1 MSDLV
6 TIEEIH
12 ILAQQPDDSV
22 LVEQVE
28 VVEVLAVAEQ
38 GPPGPPGED
47 GPPGAAGNDGAPGA
61 QGAPGA
67 AGAPGVQGPPGI
79 QGDQGIQ
86 GAQGPAGIDGMPGP
100 IGPADVLVGSDA
112 PPASPTLWQRWWDSV
127 SGTEFVWYPNGGT
140 PCWAPAT
147 AVVRGPEGTAGPAGA
162 AGATGPVGPT
172 GPAGPAGND
181 GATGPTGPAGATG
194 PTGADGAP
202 GPAGPTGDVG
212 PAGPAGNDGAT
223 GATGPAGA
231 GIAFATATLTV
242 APLAYGYAE
251 VVVASAGVT
260 TASKVLCWLVA
271 ELDAENDVEELADTG
286 MAVFAVPEAGQ
297 IRFVLTGNSA
307 FVGAFKV
314 NYQIG

>member
-6 TIEEIH
+6 TIEEIQ

-47 GPPGAAGNDGAPGA
+47 GAPGAAGNDGAPGA

-127 SGTEFVWYPNGGT
+127 SGTEFVWYPNGGN
-140 PCWAPAT
+140 PCWVPAT
-147 AVVRGPEGTAGPAGA
+147 AVVRGANGA
-162 AGATGPVGPT
+162 PGAP
-172 GPAGPAGND
+172 
-181 GATGPTGPAGATG
+181 
-194 PTGADGAP
+194 GADGDP
-202 GPAGPTGDVG
+202 GPAGL
-212 PAGPAGNDGAT
+212 PAPV
-223 GATGPAGA
+223 
-231 GIAFATATLTV
+231 LTSV
-242 APLAYGYAE
+242 LNVTPMAYGYAE

-260 TASKVLCWLVA
+260 AASKVLCWLVA

>member
-1 MSDLV
+1 MTTILV
-6 TIEEIH
+6 ERET
-12 ILAQQPDDSV
+12 LV
-22 LVEQVE
+22 LVEEASNAILVE
-28 VVEVLAVAEQ
+28 EVARVDILIEARQ

-47 GPPGAAGNDGAPGA
+47 GAPGAAGNDGAPGA

-86 GAQGPAGIDGMPGP
+86 GIQGAQGPAGIDGMPGP

-112 PPASPTLWQRWWDSV
+112 PPASPALWQRWWDTV
-127 SGTEFVWYPNGGT
+127 SGTEFVWYPNGGSPT
-140 PCWAPAT
+140 WVPAT
-147 AVVRGPEGTAGPAGA
+147 AVMRGPQGA
-162 AGATGPVGPT
+162 AGAPGSPGTAGLPGDVG
-172 GPAGPAGND
+172 A
-181 GATGPTGPAGATG
+181 TGPAGATG
-194 PTGADGAP
+194 PQGIQ
-202 GPAGPTGDVG
+202 GPAGT
-212 PAGPAGNDGAT
+212 PAPVL
-223 GATGPAGA
+223 
-231 GIAFATATLTV
+231 TATLTV

-251 VVVASAGVT
+251 VVVAALGVT
-260 TASKVLCWLVA
+260 VASKILVWLVA

-286 MAVFAVPEAGQ
+286 MAVFAVPETGQ

>member
-28 VVEVLAVAEQ
+28 VVEILAVAEQ

-47 GPPGAAGNDGAPGA
+47 GAPGPAGNDGAPGA

-67 AGAPGVQGPPGI
+67 TGAPGVQGPPGI

-147 AVVRGPEGTAGPAGA
+147 AVVRGPEGATGPAGA
-162 AGATGPVGPT
+162 AGLGSS
-172 GPAGPAGND
+172 D
-181 GATGPTGPAGATG
+181 
-194 PTGADGAP
+194 
-202 GPAGPTGDVG
+202 
-212 PAGPAGNDGAT
+212 
-223 GATGPAGA
+223 
-231 GIAFATATLTV
+231 
-242 APLAYGYAE
+242 
-251 VVVASAGVT
+251 
-260 TASKVLCWLVA
+260 
-271 ELDAENDVEELADTG
+271 
-286 MAVFAVPEAGQ
+286 
-297 IRFVLTGNSA
+297 RF
-307 FVGAFKV
+307 
-314 NYQIG
+314 Y